1 MSNDVAAVETDVAD
15 GRATAAF
22 LLVLLFSGLDT
33 SRDSKSQ
40 QAPDR
45 TEHLSRQLIT
55 FPILHGISV

>member
-45 TEHLSRQLIT
+45 TEHLSR
-55 FPILHGISV
+55 